1 MNVICNFFCPPPVK
15 MVHYLESAPR
25 ILVLFKT
32 RRSSWALVMTWM
44 LQLEASLQRVVEQN
58 TFWTKLPTSE
68 ALLGLDWQSCCLQRW
83 LRLDLEQVLDHE
95 AAALSIMGLCRHC
108 SEEELATS
116 SLRSFRH
123 FRTFRWENRAWR
135 LEDQRRSRWSW
146 MPPGLIGRRWL
157 QTLKSCRIV
166 QPREAGLEG
175 QSAAHSCNV

>member
-1 MNVICNFFCPPPVK
+1 MNMICKFLCPPPVK

-95 AAALSIMGLCRHC
+95 AAALSIMGLCRH
-108 SEEELATS
+108 L
-116 SLRSFRH
+116 FRRRTYNV
-123 FRTFRWENRAWR
+123 FASKLQALPNTFRWENRAWR

-146 MPPGLIGRRWL
+146 MPQGLIGRRWL
-157 QTLKSCRIV
+157 LGGSSHLV
-166 QPREAGLEG
+166 SGL
-175 QSAAHSCNV
+175 